1 MCLNH
6 PETIP
11 PTNPA
16 WSMEKLSSKKPVP
29 GAQKVGTADLQNFS
43 KWSFRS
49 VLVVGATWGRIF
61 LWNMVLSRPN
71 LVQ

>member
-1 MCLNH
+1 
-6 PETIP
+6 
-11 PTNPA
+11 
-16 WSMEKLSSKKPVP
+16 MEKLSSKKPVP